1 MSYAVGIDIGG
12 THIRLAIVSKT
23 GKIEQVIKEKTDKSN
38 GKDSLLA
45 QIVSL
50 YHQLDIKKYQP
61 IGIGIGVPGP
71 VNPKDGSVYVIPN
84 LNITDIPLKEYVKQ
98 HLGLP
103 FYVGNDTNVAA
114 LAEASVGNGK
124 DAEVVQYLTLST
136 GIGGGLI
143 LSKKMITGH
152 YGFGQE
158 VGSMIIQRG
167 GRRPSA
173 FKAGGCIEGLA
184 SGQMLMEQAKE
195 ANLLLNHAGELF
207 LLAEQKNEV
216 ALKIKNEWLENMAA
230 FIGSIVAY
238 MEPDIFVLGGGLM
251 QSKQYFLEELKEKVN
266 DYVFEYLKGKI
277 KIVPAKY
284 DQDAGIIGAA
294 MQVFTSLPLG
304 D

>member
-1 MSYAVGIDIGG
+1 
-12 THIRLAIVSKT
+12 
-23 GKIEQVIKEKTDKSN
+23 
-38 GKDSLLA
+38 
-45 QIVSL
+45 
-50 YHQLDIKKYQP
+50 
-61 IGIGIGVPGP
+61 
-71 VNPKDGSVYVIPN
+71 
-84 LNITDIPLKEYVKQ
+84 
-98 HLGLP
+98 
-103 FYVGNDTNVAA
+103 
-114 LAEASVGNGK
+114 
-124 DAEVVQYLTLST
+124 
-136 GIGGGLI
+136 
-143 LSKKMITGH
+143 
-152 YGFGQE
+152 
-158 VGSMIIQRG
+158 
-167 GRRPSA
+167 
-173 FKAGGCIEGLA
+173 
-184 SGQMLMEQAKE
+184 MEQAKE

-294 MQVFTSLPLG
+294 MQVFTSLSLG

>member
-1 MSYAVGIDIGG
+1 M
-12 THIRLAIVSKT
+12 
-23 GKIEQVIKEKTDKSN
+23 
-38 GKDSLLA
+38 
-45 QIVSL
+45 
-50 YHQLDIKKYQP
+50 
-61 IGIGIGVPGP
+61 
-71 VNPKDGSVYVIPN
+71 
-84 LNITDIPLKEYVKQ
+84 
-98 HLGLP
+98 
-103 FYVGNDTNVAA
+103 
-114 LAEASVGNGK
+114 
-124 DAEVVQYLTLST
+124 ST

-294 MQVFTSLPLG
+294 MQVFTSLSLG